1 MTAITPLESIHKKGL
16 FGDHHKKNESDLLKI
31 SEVKDLTVV
40 QIVQYKRSKV
50 QLSSIQID
58 GLEFFLQSPKVSS
71 NKETRILWS
80 APSTWLVISRKKNIV
95 EIIKEKC
102 NSDNFAIT
110 DISHSRTIIQIK
122 GLQAKDI
129 LKKGCPL
136 NFNEFENNNCAG
148 TVFHGINIVVDFVDN
163 NPDTFSLLHL
173 EVLGNLCII
182 VLQMLVLRMGIK
194 EFRLSGITIRLW

>member
-1 MTAITPLESIHKKGL
+1 MTAITPLESIHKKGT
-16 FGDHHKKNESDLLKI
+16 FGDHHEKNENDLLKI
-31 SEVKDLTVV
+31 SEVKDLTIV

-50 QLSSIQID
+50 QLRSIQID
-58 GLEFFLQSPKVSS
+58 SLEFSLQSPKVSS

-80 APSTWLVISRKKNIV
+80 APSTCLVISRKKNIV
-95 EIIKEKC
+95 EMIKGKC

-110 DISHSRTIIQIK
+110 DITHSRAIIQIK

-148 TVFHGINIVVDFVDN
+148 TVFHGINIVVDFVGS
-163 NPDTFSLLHL
+163 NPDTFNLLTLRSFGESFYHHITDAAL
-173 EVLGNLCII
+173 EFGYVG
-182 VLQMLVLRMGIK
+182 V
-194 EFRLSGITIRLW
+194 

>member
-16 FGDHHKKNESDLLKI
+16 FGNHHKKKGDDLLNI
-31 SEVKDLTVV
+31 SEVKDLTIV

-58 GLEFFLQSPKVSS
+58 GLEFSLQSPKVSS
-71 NKETRILWS
+71 NKETRILWN
-80 APSTWLVISRKKNIV
+80 APGTWLVISRRENIV

-102 NSDNFAIT
+102 NGDNFAIT
-110 DISHSRTIIQIK
+110 DISHSRAIIQIK

-148 TVFHGINIVVDFVDN
+148 TVFHGINIVVDFVGS
-163 NPDTFSLLHL
+163 NPDTFNLLTLRSFGESFYHHITDAAL
-173 EVLGNLCII
+173 EFGYVG
-182 VLQMLVLRMGIK
+182 V
-194 EFRLSGITIRLW
+194 